1 MLPKYETVIPE
12 GWRALEIADANNAT
26 AEDGERYKIRH
37 VGYGYVV
44 EYWLDGELV
53 GTL

>member
-1 MLPKYETVIPE
+1 MIPHYQTVITE

-26 AEDGERYKIRH
+26 AENHERYKIRH

-44 EYWLDGELV
+44 EYWSDGEYV
-53 GTL
+53 GDL